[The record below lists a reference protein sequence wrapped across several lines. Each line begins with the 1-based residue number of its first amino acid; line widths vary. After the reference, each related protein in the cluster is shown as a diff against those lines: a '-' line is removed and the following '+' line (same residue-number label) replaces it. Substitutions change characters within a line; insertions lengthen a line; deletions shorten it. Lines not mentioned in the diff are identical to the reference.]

1 MMRKK
6 LEFRT
11 LKASEI
17 DCRIATVGEKGLSLL
32 LYKDARVDQNILDE
46 SVGPMNWQ
54 RSHSRENANCTV
66 SIWDDEKK
74 QWVSKEDTGKE
85 SNAEAEKGL
94 ASDSFKRACFN
105 WGIGRELYTAP
116 FIWIPATKC
125 NIKES
130 GRKDRNGKMI
140 MTCYDRFKVSHIGY
154 DAERNI
160 VDLEIQKNDASGEVV
175 FCMKKKPGEAE
186 KAKKESK
193 EPKAKQMIPEEYI
206 EELRS
211 ELRRTGVGRK
221 PLMANYEVND
231 LHDLTLVQWLDAMK
245 TLAKKPDKPKEPVTI
260 PLVSG
265 DANMALTS

>member
-17 DCRIATVGEKGLSLL
+17 DCRIATVGEKGLFLL

-160 VDLEIQKNDASGEVV
+160 VDLVPYTEDQ
-175 FCMKKKPGEAE
+175 
-186 KAKKESK
+186 AKEWLEEYGS
-193 EPKAKQMIPEEYI
+193 AEEYI

-265 DANMALTS
+265 DANTALTS